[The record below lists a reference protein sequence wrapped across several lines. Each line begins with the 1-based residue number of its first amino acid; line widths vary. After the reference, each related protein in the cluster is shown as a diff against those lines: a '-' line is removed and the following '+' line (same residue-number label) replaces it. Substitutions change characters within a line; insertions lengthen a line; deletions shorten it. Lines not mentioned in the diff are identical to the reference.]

1 MDKSSQFRNGHHIE
15 KGRGNCMY
23 RGPLEHLPPPVLIE
37 SPQAAAELMYTDGC
51 VQFPDLLSPQE
62 IKETRDWM
70 DRSGG
75 PDAKYE
81 NEKWCFN
88 KMVGIDLQH
97 DPMWLKLID
106 RSPAFE
112 TVELLLGSKFVVVAG
127 TIWVTGKGREM
138 GMHVDRQAVSLPEEM
153 LRDPRVRVP
162 IFTCTLHYYLDDQVE
177 EIGPTLIV
185 PGSHLAGRAPNDE
198 STWNG
203 KAPKMISV
211 KAGGAVLFRHDLWHG
226 AVKNSS
232 ERRRYMIQVHYAEGS
247 RRSAGDPITRPEFF
261 SPEVLERATPRQR
274 VLMGGSPRGIYD

>member
-1 MDKSSQFRNGHHIE
+1 MEKTSQFRNGHHVE
-15 KGRGNCMY
+15 KGRGNCTY
-23 RGPLEHLPPPVLIE
+23 RGPLEHLTPPAPIE

-51 VQFPDLLSPQE
+51 VQFPDLLKPQE
-62 IKETRDWM
+62 IGEIREWM

-75 PDAKYE
+75 PDKQYE

-112 TVELLLGSKFVVVAG
+112 TVELILGSKFVVVAG

-153 LRDPRVRVP
+153 LRDPRVRLP

-185 PGSHLAGRAPNDE
+185 PGSHLAGRPPRDE

-203 KAPKMISV
+203 NAPKMISV

-247 RRSAGDPITRPEFF
+247 RRSAGDPITRPEFY
-261 SPEVLERATPRQR
+261 SKEVLERVTPRQR